1 METENTEPLPQEG
14 NISQVPGTA
23 AFATWLLMPIAF
35 LSMATLCLWMGALMS
50 VRCERAPS
58 ASGDLSDATHVSVT
72 VERRLL
78 GLIPIYRT
86 TLPDVVGVGS
96 VHGTTRLVRQGRTG
110 DIGAVLT
117 LRLADGRTWNSPPA
131 YAPFGTPPWHMGKQ
145 IAKFIED
152 PSAQALSFWYMSWM
166 LHLAAIP
173 LLLVGIL
180 SGYAGLRALLAI
192 KSSASLA
199 N

>member
-1 METENTEPLPQEG
+1 METKNTERLPQEG

-23 AFATWLLMPIAF
+23 AFATWLLMPIGF

-96 VHGTTRLVRQGRTG
+96 VHGPTRLVRQGRTG

-152 PSAQALSFWYMSWM
+152 PSAQALSFWCMSWM

>member
-1 METENTEPLPQEG
+1 
-14 NISQVPGTA
+14 
-23 AFATWLLMPIAF
+23 
-35 LSMATLCLWMGALMS
+35 MS
-50 VRCERAPS
+50 VRCERVPS
-58 ASGDLSDATHVSVT
+58 ASGDPSEATHVSVT

-78 GLIPIYRT
+78 GLIPIFRT

-96 VHGTTRLVRQGRTG
+96 FDGTTRLVRQGRTG

-152 PSAQALSFWYMSWM
+152 PSAHALSFWCMSWM

-192 KSSASLA
+192 KSSA
-199 N
+199 

>member
-1 METENTEPLPQEG
+1 METKNTEPLPQEG

-58 ASGDLSDATHVSVT
+58 ASSDLSDATHVSVT

-96 VHGTTRLVRQGRTG
+96 VHGTDETDSPRQNRRYRSGPDSSPCGRKNLELSARLRSFRHAAMAYGKADREVYRRSVRTSSQLLVYVMDAPSGRH
-110 DIGAVLT
+110 
-117 LRLADGRTWNSPPA
+117 S
-131 YAPFGTPPWHMGKQ
+131 
-145 IAKFIED
+145 
-152 PSAQALSFWYMSWM
+152 
-166 LHLAAIP
+166 LAAGRHP
-173 LLLVGIL
+173 VRLC
-180 SGYAGLRALLAI
+180 RA
-192 KSSASLA
+192 
-199 N
+199 